1 MAEKKASGGVVAAVV
16 AIAEPLAEQLGLLL
30 WDVRFVKEGASWILR
45 VIIDKEEA
53 PVSINDCVDMT
64 HLLNPAL
71 DEADPIEQSYCLE
84 VCSPG
89 VERELVRPEHF
100 EYCLGWPV
108 RVGLFAPID
117 GQREIAGILT
127 EYDAGNITL
136 ETEEGDSIALDK
148 KAYSAVHV
156 IDDADDDQE

>member
-1 MAEKKASGGVVAAVV
+1 MADKRSAGGVVAAVV
-16 AIAEPLAEQLGLLL
+16 QLAEPLAEQLGLLL

-45 VIIDKEEA
+45 VIIDKEEEA
-53 PVSINDCVDMT
+53 VSINDCVDMT
-64 HLLNPAL
+64 HLLNPVL

-89 VERELVRPEHF
+89 IERELVRPEHF

-108 RVGLFAPID
+108 HVGLFAPLD
-117 GQREIAGILT
+117 GRREIAGILT
-127 EYDAGNITL
+127 AYDGGSITL
-136 ETEEGDSIALDK
+136 ETEEGDSITLEK